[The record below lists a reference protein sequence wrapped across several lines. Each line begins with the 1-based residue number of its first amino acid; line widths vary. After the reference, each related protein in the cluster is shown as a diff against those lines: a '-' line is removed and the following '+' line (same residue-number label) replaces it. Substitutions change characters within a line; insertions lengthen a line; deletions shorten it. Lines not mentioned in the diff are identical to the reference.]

1 MISRY
6 VLKSKDKI
14 LITFDFE
21 SKIKEINGINSSCYS
36 ISNIIINQD
45 NRKLLPKNLTDIS
58 EKSLLEWVK
67 KRKAPKNRQFVEKIL
82 AAYNDNSSPFAYV
95 DVCKALSVNDTYWID
110 NEEFQQKW
118 EDVNLYAHPFDD
130 ILAYVAFTGY
140 SRKVTGVLSSPE
152 PTTYGKQKKC
162 WSNRENGIYLLKG
175 ASDWLNRGG
184 CSDVYSEFYASQIAE
199 AMGFNHVEYKLE
211 IFKHKNREKE
221 LISVCKAFT
230 TADVGYIPFYYVLKE
245 KGIAYNRDLSDY
257 EFQLQLG
264 EVFGSNAFED
274 MMLFDS
280 IIYNADR
287 HMNNFGMLV
296 DNNTGEI
303 IGSAPLFDHGL
314 SLLVGAAS
322 SDLASHES
330 IKEYRNSLIS
340 KFDIS
345 FDEQAYR
352 FVQHRHLKALK
363 SLCSFK
369 LKPPAD
375 YEYNKDY
382 LKILNAVINER
393 AKEIIEFCHEKLV
406 KKQKVL

>member
-21 SKIKEINGINSSCYS
+21 SKIKEINGINSSSYS

-152 PTTYGKQKKC
+152 PTTYGMQKKC

-184 CSDVYSEFYASQIAE
+184 RSDVYSEFYASQIAE
-199 AMGFNHVEYKLE
+199 AMG
-211 IFKHKNREKE
+211 
-221 LISVCKAFT
+221 
-230 TADVGYIPFYYVLKE
+230 
-245 KGIAYNRDLSDY
+245 
-257 EFQLQLG
+257 
-264 EVFGSNAFED
+264 
-274 MMLFDS
+274 LFS
-280 IIYNADR
+280 
-287 HMNNFGMLV
+287 
-296 DNNTGEI
+296 TGT
-303 IGSAPLFDHGL
+303 
-314 SLLVGAAS
+314 
-322 SDLASHES
+322 
-330 IKEYRNSLIS
+330 
-340 KFDIS
+340 
-345 FDEQAYR
+345 
-352 FVQHRHLKALK
+352 
-363 SLCSFK
+363 
-369 LKPPAD
+369 
-375 YEYNKDY
+375 
-382 LKILNAVINER
+382 
-393 AKEIIEFCHEKLV
+393 
-406 KKQKVL
+406 